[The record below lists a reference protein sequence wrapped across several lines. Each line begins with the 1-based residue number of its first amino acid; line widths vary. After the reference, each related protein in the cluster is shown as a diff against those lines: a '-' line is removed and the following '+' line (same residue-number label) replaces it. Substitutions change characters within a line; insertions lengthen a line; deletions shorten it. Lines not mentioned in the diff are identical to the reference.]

1 MAEKQV
7 NARLVWTVSILLAV
21 LFGGIGVLL
30 LVYPKQ
36 SVGQHFGEDQLPLIR
51 LVGAVLCVGSVL
63 LLVPQTAWIGAL
75 LLACILLGVIGLSLY
90 QRQPYEAAVP
100 ALFLVSVA
108 SLAYIRRPRR
118 PTPEPPNQQ
127 ALPVAPPAAD
137 KVTK

>member
-100 ALFLVSVA
+100 ALFL
-108 SLAYIRRPRR
+108 AYIRRPRR